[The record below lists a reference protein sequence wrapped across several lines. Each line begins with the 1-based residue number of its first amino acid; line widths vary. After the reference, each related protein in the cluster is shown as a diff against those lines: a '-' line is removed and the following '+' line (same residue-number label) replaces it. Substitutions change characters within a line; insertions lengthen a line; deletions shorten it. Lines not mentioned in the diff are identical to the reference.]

1 MAIVK
6 NSGSRTH
13 LVLGLLLAVA
23 LIISGSIACQQAGE
37 ITQEEAVPEEEGKL
51 VYEGTPKLAIG
62 KYMFM
67 PEAQGFDIVVQ
78 GTVDGGELAALV
90 GQEVRVD
97 GEIRPEQPGVLI
109 ANSIEVKEA
118 TGEYRSVFTRAEEPV
133 LDEYLNFQARDG
145 FEALDKLK
153 YDDNKGWEGQ
163 EKAKVYGSLEELE
176 DSFRILVFDEEGKQV
191 GYALVDSIS
200 DYADFY
206 IKKLH
211 LFDKLWF
218 YLNVKDT
225 IEWRTRRR
233 TSELF
238 HADVLFAGLF

>member
-1 MAIVK
+1 MDVK
-6 NSGSRTH
+6 CTGN
-13 LVLGLLLAVA
+13 LVA
-23 LIISGSIACQQAGE
+23 LLVEIHVAGRGHS
-37 ITQEEAVPEEEGKL
+37 Q
-51 VYEGTPKLAIG
+51 
-62 KYMFM
+62 
-67 PEAQGFDIVVQ
+67 
-78 GTVDGGELAALV
+78 
-90 GQEVRVD
+90 R
-97 GEIRPEQPGVLI
+97 

-118 TGEYRSVFTRAEEPV
+118 TGEYRSVFTRTEEPV

-238 HADVLFAGLF
+238 HADVIFAGLF